1 MREGWLEAE
10 YVILFEESE
19 SAAMA
24 DGYGVAAALPGFKL
38 IGLRGWDDFL
48 VQDENG
54 NIFSVPSVPL
64 DKNHL
69 APFQMPPG
77 RVNLERDDRYAG
89 KIKWYVKPLIF
100 GGDPKI
106 GDNLVWVSHEEH
118 AQLVRW
124 WNDQYRALKGAS

>member
-48 VQDENG
+48 VRDESG
-54 NIFSVPSVPL
+54 NFFS
-64 DKNHL
+64 
-69 APFQMPPG
+69 APRF
-77 RVNLERDDRYAG
+77 R
-89 KIKWYVKPLIF
+89 
-100 GGDPKI
+100 
-106 GDNLVWVSHEEH
+106 
-118 AQLVRW
+118 
-124 WNDQYRALKGAS
+124 